1 VTLLRQGR
9 VRETLAALAVTD
21 DPEALFQ
28 FVFRCRAEGVV
39 VEQLLRCL
47 DEVGTGGTDRHAP
60 PTRYALLLALG
71 EFPLARVPEERVD
84 ALIQLLADWYTR
96 DPSSCVHAAA
106 GWLLRQWGQQALV
119 DRVDATPIPYSP
131 GREWFIDVL
140 EVRPTLIDRGPEDS
154 PPTEVATRKW
164 PLTFHVFAP
173 GTYTIGSPPDEPD
186 RRPKEEHRR
195 EVQIVHPFAVL
206 DRELTMQE
214 LIDFNPKFEQD
225 RQSYPSELAQAAHSV
240 DWYDAVACCRW
251 MSTQAQ
257 WGESAQAYPDPARL
271 DPAEH
276 PREPTPS
283 WNWAPRNWPLRLD
296 RPGYR
301 LPTESEWEIACR
313 SSLRTPYPHGGD
325 AALVSRF
332 GWTAENSQRRHHVPR
347 ELRPTLRG
355 LYDVQGNVLEWTHD
369 WFAEN
374 PREILQPT
382 GPATGDERTLR
393 GGSGVHGA
401 IYCRAASRYAS
412 NPTDG
417 SYLTGLRPARSLVA
431 PPPAGD

>member
-1 VTLLRQGR
+1 
-9 VRETLAALAVTD
+9 
-21 DPEALFQ
+21 
-28 FVFRCRAEGVV
+28 
-39 VEQLLRCL
+39 
-47 DEVGTGGTDRHAP
+47 
-60 PTRYALLLALG
+60 
-71 EFPLARVPEERVD
+71 
-84 ALIQLLADWYTR
+84 
-96 DPSSCVHAAA
+96 
-106 GWLLRQWGQQALV
+106 
-119 DRVDATPIPYSP
+119 ATPIPYSP

-240 DWYDAVACCRW
+240 DWYDAVACCLW

-332 GWTAENSQRRHHVPR
+332 GWTTENSQRRHHVPR